1 MAQLVFFKERQELFR
16 TISSFKWWFCN
27 GDIIVASSDQCTPCW
42 KRKQAS
48 LTPDSSVACFISGS
62 ACEAA
67 QVGQHRADCFVF
79 CCTPIVELGDQLAII
94 GCNLCPPSKVFYFQH
109 SSNIA
114 CFAIN
119 CRFAIQQTTKVH
131 FWLYWGEGNKTKTV
145 LNWILNIRNQLQQ
158 VIFPLKHV
166 SCSSGQSS
174 WGIIAN
180 RMNKLS

>member
-1 MAQLVFFKERQELFR
+1 MAQLVFLKRGRNYFAQFPA
-16 TISSFKWWFCN
+16 SS
-27 GDIIVASSDQCTPCW
+27 GGSVMETLVASSDQCTQCW

-48 LTPDSSVACFISGS
+48 LTPDSSVAFFISGS

-67 QVGQHRADCFVF
+67 QVGHHLADCFVF

-145 LNWILNIRNQLQQ
+145 LNWILNIRNHAASLS
-158 VIFPLKHV
+158 FNKSFFLWNRSHV
-166 SCSSGQSS
+166 LLDKVVG
-174 WGIIAN
+174 G
-180 RMNKLS
+180 